1 MKGVYYMKD
10 KEKSQ
15 EYDYRF
21 IKKLLKSLL
30 YTFLMFLFTV
40 FVVLFLIESVFGGSD
55 TSVIVSFCITIIF
68 LIVYSTMTI
77 KDKIKEI
84 K

>member
-1 MKGVYYMKD
+1 MKD